1 MSQRT
6 RTILGRAFLAL
17 SAISLVVGIATHAWD
32 TVPLAVVGLT
42 GGLLLLNVRS
52 DAAPVEAWRHLALPL
67 IVGSLALVVAMIV
80 YRTAA
85 APFVLPAL
93 IVLMGAAIALFQL
106 RRA

>member
-17 SAISLVVGIATHAWD
+17 SAISLIVGVARGAWD
-32 TVPLAVVGLT
+32 TVPLAVLGFA

-52 DAAPVEAWRHLALPL
+52 EAVPLESWRQLALPL

-80 YRTAA
+80 YQTAA
-85 APFVLPAL
+85 APIVLPVL
-93 IVLMGAAIALFQL
+93 IVLVGAAIALFQW
-106 RRA
+106 RHA